1 MVFVATGSIPQVPQN
16 MLDGVA
22 SAERI
27 RMLMV
32 DDLLESEAVP
42 GDNIL
47 VVGGDQ
53 IGLQVADYLSEGG
66 RTVCVA
72 EADSHFG
79 AKLAAN
85 DRWYLVARTMAKQ
98 VRRFKN
104 VRDIVIDGEQRVWLA
119 TDTGKEYL
127 PDIDT
132 IVFSSE
138 RRSVQTLA
146 ELAKAQGYET
156 HIVGDASDVT
166 SEDSGTIFSN
176 VAQAYDRARTI

>member
-1 MVFVATGSIPQVPQN
+1 MSLRSAT
-16 MLDGVA
+16 
-22 SAERI
+22 
-27 RMLMV
+27 
-32 DDLLESEAVP
+32 
-42 GDNIL
+42 
-47 VVGGDQ
+47 
-53 IGLQVADYLSEGG
+53 
-66 RTVCVA
+66 
-72 EADSHFG
+72 
-79 AKLAAN
+79 